1 MTAGAAMCA
10 GPSSWCRFGWAVNA
24 LILRETRTRF
34 GRSHLGYIRAL
45 LEPLAWIAGLW
56 GVFLLLDRASPV
68 AAPLAFFLLT
78 GVCPWVAFMRT
89 WTYTSH
95 AMEANRGLLS
105 FPGVKPLDLV
115 VARALLEF
123 VTQLFVLA
131 ILVIVLHWWFD
142 DTALLPEDPF
152 GVLLAFSAI
161 VLLGAGFGL
170 VSECMTLVFNSFN
183 VIAQVAGRFLFF
195 LSGVFFVSERLPA
208 DYQRILSWNPVL
220 HAIEWFRADY
230 FSVVERGSCDVTY
243 LLGVALALLLLGMV
257 LQRFFIPARLAS

>member
-10 GPSSWCRFGWAVNA
+10 GSSSWRRFGWAVNA

-34 GRSHLGYIRAL
+34 GRSHLGYLRAL
-45 LEPLAWIAGLW
+45 LEPLAWIASLW
-56 GVFLLLDRASPV
+56 GVFVLLDRASPI
-68 AAPLAFFLLT
+68 AAPLSFFLLT

-95 AMEANRGLLS
+95 ALEANRGLLS

-142 DTALLPEDPF
+142 DPALLPEDPF
-152 GVLLAFSAI
+152 GVLLAFSTI
-161 VLLGAGFGL
+161 VLLGVGFGL
-170 VSECMTLVFNSFN
+170 VSESITLAFNSFN
-183 VIAQVAGRFLFF
+183 VIAQAAGRFLFF
-195 LSGVFFVSERLPA
+195 LSGVFFVSDRLPV
-208 DYQRILSWNPVL
+208 DYQQILSWNPLL

-230 FSVVERGSCDVTY
+230 FSVIENGAFEVAY
-243 LLGVALALLLLGMV
+243 LLGVTLSLLLAGMV
-257 LQRFFIPARLAS
+257 LQRVFVHAHLAG